1 MNDKKI
7 FSIKLFINNFLQLK
21 VMGILGTVL
30 ITLFSVLS
38 IVSQGIS
45 MIEYTKEGISV
56 NGMSGGVSTTYLGAG
71 DLWPLVLTFVF
82 VTPVLML
89 MAFSYNNKRN
99 SSDFYNSLPYTRLN
113 MYLTKL
119 SAVFTW
125 QFIVYVCT
133 VAGIVISIAV
143 YKKYFVYSVNT
154 ITWLII
160 GTFIC
165 NLLCGAVIALACSLT
180 GSLMSN
186 ICLTGIILFIP
197 AILRVMVT
205 SGISALFD
213 YASHIQAVPLI
224 GVERNMISALV
235 VGGALNGIQYNEI
248 LLNKGYMVYSLV
260 LAIVYAV
267 IGYLC
272 FVRRKSEV
280 AGKAAL
286 GNKIHVIIRTVIGF
300 ICMAVGFL
308 LLLIERDIIS
318 MIIFVSLAV
327 AAMIIY
333 ELIAGDRSRLGF
345 KTGISSVIALAAAGI
360 FTGLL
365 WSGSI
370 VMKAYKPETSRI
382 KYAVVESNSY
392 YHYYYSSDSLSDYYS
407 TKTAQYRIKDS
418 DIIDILVNG
427 YNYCKDKTYTE
438 LSPSRKNV
446 YTINVYFKDGIIG
459 TRRAIALTEDDYNNL
474 MLKLGNDEEYQKI
487 YLELPEFKNVSL
499 TFNNDVNLSD
509 SDKQNI
515 YNSLQSEIKKVGYNQ
530 YIKSFDQTGVYDS
543 VNIKFVENGKNY
555 YIRIPFSEYL
565 PETTETFM
573 KMVNK
578 GSLNYALGSVTS
590 KDAKELVKSAFD
602 NKLSISGDYYYLNV
616 EVLEINLPEQRQ
628 TTLYDAYNNGTSRM
642 DDVIT
647 NDTKERTGF
656 DKDVIIDKLNR
667 LNADTPVDPLKS
679 FYQVNVRIQY
689 SDDYV
694 EYYFYIQ

>member
-38 IVSQGIS
+38 IVSQGIR

-56 NGMSGGVSTTYLGAG
+56 NGSMSGGVSTTYLGAG
-71 DLWPLVLTFVF
+71 ELWPLVLTFVF

-125 QFIVYVCT
+125 QVIVYVCA
-133 VAGIVISIAV
+133 VVGIVFSIAV
-143 YKKYFVYSVNT
+143 YKKYFVYSVST
-154 ITWLII
+154 ITWIII

-197 AILRVMVT
+197 AILRVMIT
-205 SGISALFD
+205 GGISALFD
-213 YASHIQAVPLI
+213 YVSNIQVVPVI
-224 GVERNMISALV
+224 GVERNMISALI
-235 VGGALNGIQYNEI
+235 VGGSMNGIQYNEI

-260 LAIVYAV
+260 LAIVYAA

-286 GNKIHVIIRTVIGF
+286 GNKIHVIIRTIIGF

-365 WSGSI
+365 WSGSV
-370 VMKAYKPETSRI
+370 VMKAYKPETSKI
-382 KYAVVESNSY
+382 KYAVVESST
-392 YHYYYSSDSLSDYYS
+392 YYSNYSGSFADYYN

-418 DIIDILVNG
+418 DIIDVLVNG
-427 YNYCKDKTYTE
+427 YNHCKDKTYVE
-438 LSPSRKNV
+438 LSQNRKNV

-459 TRRAIALTEDDYNNL
+459 TRRSIALVEDDYKNL
-474 MLKLGNDEEYQKI
+474 MLKLGADEEYQKI
-487 YLELPEFKNVSL
+487 YLELPEYNNVTL
-499 TFNNDVNLSD
+499 TFNNNVNLSD

-515 YNSLQSEIKKVGYNQ
+515 YNCLQSEIKRVGYNQ
-530 YIKSFDQTGVYDS
+530 YIKSFDQPGVYDTVS
-543 VNIKFVENGKNY
+543 IRFVENGNNY

-565 PETTETFM
+565 PETTESFM

-647 NDTKERTGF
+647 NATKEGAGF
-656 DKDVIIDKLNR
+656 NKDVIIEKLNR
-667 LNADTPVDPLKS
+667 LNADTPIDPLKS
-679 FYQVNVRIQY
+679 FYQINVRIHTEN
-689 SDDYV
+689 DLM

>member
-38 IVSQGIS
+38 IVSQGIR

-56 NGMSGGVSTTYLGAG
+56 NGSMSGGVSTTYLGAG
-71 DLWPLVLTFVF
+71 DMWPLVLTFVF

-125 QFIVYVCT
+125 QVIVYVCA
-133 VAGIVISIAV
+133 VVGIVFSIAV
-143 YKKYFVYSVNT
+143 YKKYFVYSVST
-154 ITWLII
+154 ITWIII

-197 AILRVMVT
+197 AILRVMIT
-205 SGISALFD
+205 GGISALFD
-213 YASHIQAVPLI
+213 YVSNIQVVPVI
-224 GVERNMISALV
+224 GVERNMISALI
-235 VGGALNGIQYNEI
+235 VGGSMNGIQYNEI

-260 LAIVYAV
+260 LAIVYAA

-286 GNKIHVIIRTVIGF
+286 GNKIHVIIRTIIGF

-365 WSGSI
+365 WSGSV
-370 VMKAYKPETSRI
+370 VMKAYKPETSKI
-382 KYAVVESNSY
+382 KYAVVESST
-392 YHYYYSSDSLSDYYS
+392 YYSNYSGSFADYYN

-418 DIIDILVNG
+418 DIIDVLVNG
-427 YNYCKDKTYTE
+427 YNHCKDKTYVE
-438 LSPSRKNV
+438 LSQNRKNV

-459 TRRAIALTEDDYNNL
+459 TRRSIALVEDDYKNL
-474 MLKLGNDEEYQKI
+474 MLKLGADEEYQKI
-487 YLELPEFKNVSL
+487 YLELPEYNNVTL
-499 TFNNDVNLSD
+499 TFNNAVNLSD

-515 YNSLQSEIKKVGYNQ
+515 YNCLQSEIKKVGYNQ
-530 YIKSFDQTGVYDS
+530 YIKSFDQTGVYDTVS
-543 VNIKFVENGKNY
+543 IRFVENGNNY

-565 PETTETFM
+565 PETTESFM

-590 KDAKELVKSAFD
+590 KDAIELVKSAFD
-602 NKLSISGDYYYLNV
+602 NKLSLSGDYYYLNV

-647 NDTKERTGF
+647 NATKEGAGF
-656 DKDVIIDKLNR
+656 NKDVIIEKLNR
-667 LNADTPVDPLKS
+667 LNADTPIDPLKS
-679 FYQVNVRIQY
+679 FYQINVRIHTEN
-689 SDDYV
+689 DLM

>member
-38 IVSQGIS
+38 IVSQGIR
-45 MIEYTKEGISV
+45 MIEYSKEGISV
-56 NGMSGGVSTTYLGAG
+56 NGSMSGGVSTTYLGAG
-71 DLWPLVLTFVF
+71 TLWPLVLTFVF

-125 QFIVYVCT
+125 QVIVYVCA
-133 VAGIVISIAV
+133 VVGIVFSIAV
-143 YKKYFVYSVNT
+143 YKKYFVYSVST
-154 ITWLII
+154 ITWIII

-197 AILRVMVT
+197 AILRVMIT
-205 SGISALFD
+205 GGISALFD
-213 YASHIQAVPLI
+213 YVSNIQVVPVI
-224 GVERNMISALV
+224 GVERNMISALI
-235 VGGALNGIQYNEI
+235 VGGSMNGIQYNEI

-260 LAIVYAV
+260 LAIVYAA

-286 GNKIHVIIRTVIGF
+286 GNKIHVIIRTIIGF

-345 KTGISSVIALAAAGI
+345 KTGISSVIALAATGI

-365 WSGSI
+365 WSGSV
-370 VMKAYKPETSRI
+370 VMKAYKPETSKI
-382 KYAVVESNSY
+382 KYAVVESST
-392 YHYYYSSDSLSDYYS
+392 YYSNYSGSFADYYN

-418 DIIDILVNG
+418 DIIDVLVNG
-427 YNYCKDKTYTE
+427 YNHCKDKTYVE
-438 LSPSRKNV
+438 LSQNRKNV

-459 TRRAIALTEDDYNNL
+459 TRRSIALVEDDYKNL
-474 MLKLGNDEEYQKI
+474 MLKLGADEEYQKI
-487 YLELPEFKNVSL
+487 YLELPEYNNVTL
-499 TFNNDVNLSD
+499 TFNNNVNLSD

-515 YNSLQSEIKKVGYNQ
+515 YNCLQSEIKKVGYNQ
-530 YIKSFDQTGVYDS
+530 YIKSFDQTGVYDTVS
-543 VNIKFVENGKNY
+543 IRFVENGNNY

-565 PETTETFM
+565 PETTESFM

-590 KDAKELVKSAFD
+590 KDAIELVKSAFD
-602 NKLSISGDYYYLNV
+602 NKLSLSGDYYYLNV

-647 NDTKERTGF
+647 NATKEGAGF
-656 DKDVIIDKLNR
+656 NKDVIIEKLNR
-667 LNADTPVDPLKS
+667 LNADTPIDPLKS
-679 FYQVNVRIQY
+679 FYQINVRIHTEN
-689 SDDYV
+689 DLM

>member
-38 IVSQGIS
+38 IVSQGIR

-56 NGMSGGVSTTYLGAG
+56 NGSMSGGVSTTYLGAG

-125 QFIVYVCT
+125 QVIVYVCA
-133 VAGIVISIAV
+133 VVGIVFSIAV
-143 YKKYFVYSVNT
+143 YKKYFVYSVST
-154 ITWLII
+154 ITWIII

-197 AILRVMVT
+197 AILRVMIT
-205 SGISALFD
+205 GGISALFD
-213 YASHIQAVPLI
+213 YVSNIQVVPVI
-224 GVERNMISALV
+224 GVERNMISALI
-235 VGGALNGIQYNEI
+235 VGGSMNGIQYNEI

-260 LAIVYAV
+260 LAIVYAA

-286 GNKIHVIIRTVIGF
+286 GNKIHVIIRTIIGF

-365 WSGSI
+365 WSGSV
-370 VMKAYKPETSRI
+370 VMKAYKPETSKI
-382 KYAVVESNSY
+382 KYAVVESST
-392 YHYYYSSDSLSDYYS
+392 YYSNYSGSFADYYN

-418 DIIDILVNG
+418 DIIDVLVNG
-427 YNYCKDKTYTE
+427 YNHCKDKTYVE
-438 LSPSRKNV
+438 LSQTRKNV

-459 TRRAIALTEDDYNNL
+459 TRRSIALVEDDYKNL
-474 MLKLGNDEEYQKI
+474 MLKLGADEEYQKI
-487 YLELPEFKNVSL
+487 YLELPEYNNVTL
-499 TFNNDVNLSD
+499 TFNNAVNLSD

-515 YNSLQSEIKKVGYNQ
+515 YNCLQSEIKRVGYNQ
-530 YIKSFDQTGVYDS
+530 YIKSFDQTGVYDTVS
-543 VNIKFVENGKNY
+543 IRFVENGNNY

-565 PETTETFM
+565 PETTESFM

-590 KDAKELVKSAFD
+590 KDAIELVKSAFD
-602 NKLSISGDYYYLNV
+602 NKLSLSGDYYYLNV

-647 NDTKERTGF
+647 NATKEGAGF
-656 DKDVIIDKLNR
+656 NKDVIIEKLNR
-667 LNADTPVDPLKS
+667 LNADTPIDPLKS
-679 FYQVNVRIQY
+679 FYQINVRIHTEN
-689 SDDYV
+689 DLM

>member
-38 IVSQGIS
+38 IVSQGIR

-56 NGMSGGVSTTYLGAG
+56 NGSMSGGVSTTYLGAG

-125 QFIVYVCT
+125 QVIVYVCA
-133 VAGIVISIAV
+133 VVGIVFSIAV
-143 YKKYFVYSVNT
+143 YKKYFVYSVST
-154 ITWLII
+154 ITWIII

-197 AILRVMVT
+197 AILRVMIT
-205 SGISALFD
+205 GGISALFD
-213 YASHIQAVPLI
+213 YVSNIQVVPVI
-224 GVERNMISALV
+224 GVERNMISALI
-235 VGGALNGIQYNEI
+235 VGGSMNGIQYNEI

-260 LAIVYAV
+260 LAIVYAA

-286 GNKIHVIIRTVIGF
+286 GNKIHVIIRTIIGF

-365 WSGSI
+365 WSGSV
-370 VMKAYKPETSRI
+370 VMKAYKPETSKI
-382 KYAVVESNSY
+382 KYAVVESST
-392 YHYYYSSDSLSDYYS
+392 YYSNYSGSFADYYN

-418 DIIDILVNG
+418 DIIDVLVNG
-427 YNYCKDKTYTE
+427 YNHCKDKTYVE
-438 LSPSRKNV
+438 LSQNRKNV

-459 TRRAIALTEDDYNNL
+459 TRRSIALVEDDYKNL
-474 MLKLGNDEEYQKI
+474 MLKLGADEEYQKI
-487 YLELPEFKNVSL
+487 YLELPEYNNVTL
-499 TFNNDVNLSD
+499 TFNNAVNLSD

-515 YNSLQSEIKKVGYNQ
+515 YNCLQSEIKKVGYNQ
-530 YIKSFDQTGVYDS
+530 YIKSFDQTGVYDTVS
-543 VNIKFVENGKNY
+543 IRFVENGNNY

-565 PETTETFM
+565 PETTESFM

-590 KDAKELVKSAFD
+590 KDAIELVKSAFD
-602 NKLSISGDYYYLNV
+602 NKLSLSGDYYYLNV

-647 NDTKERTGF
+647 NATKEGAGF
-656 DKDVIIDKLNR
+656 NKDVIIEKLNR
-667 LNADTPVDPLKS
+667 LNADTPIDPLKS
-679 FYQVNVRIQY
+679 FYQINVRIHTEN
-689 SDDYV
+689 DLM

>member
-38 IVSQGIS
+38 IVSQGIR

-56 NGMSGGVSTTYLGAG
+56 NGSMSGGVSTTYLGAG
-71 DLWPLVLTFVF
+71 ELWPLVLTFVF

-125 QFIVYVCT
+125 QVIVYVCA
-133 VAGIVISIAV
+133 VVGIVISIAV
-143 YKKYFVYSVNT
+143 YKKYFVYSVST
-154 ITWLII
+154 ITWIII

-197 AILRVMVT
+197 AILRVMIT
-205 SGISALFD
+205 GGISALFD
-213 YASHIQAVPLI
+213 YVSNIQVVPVI
-224 GVERNMISALV
+224 GVERNMISALI
-235 VGGALNGIQYNEI
+235 VGGSMNGIQYNEI

-260 LAIVYAV
+260 LAIVYAA

-286 GNKIHVIIRTVIGF
+286 GNKIHVIIRTIIGF

-365 WSGSI
+365 WSGSV
-370 VMKAYKPETSRI
+370 VMKAYKPETSKI
-382 KYAVVESNSY
+382 KYAVVESNTFYGNYTGSF
-392 YHYYYSSDSLSDYYS
+392 SDYYS
-407 TKTAQYRIKDS
+407 TKTSQYRIKDS
-418 DIIDILVNG
+418 DIIDVLVNG
-427 YNYCKDKTYTE
+427 YNHCKDKTHVE
-438 LSPSRKNV
+438 LSQNRKNV

-459 TRRAIALTEDDYNNL
+459 TRRSIALVEDDYKNL
-474 MLKLGNDEEYQKI
+474 MLKLGADEEYQKI
-487 YLELPEFKNVSL
+487 YLELPEYNNVTL
-499 TFNNDVNLSD
+499 TFNNNVNLSD

-515 YNSLQSEIKKVGYNQ
+515 YNCLQSEIKKVGYNQ
-530 YIKSFDQTGVYDS
+530 YIKSFDQTGVYDTVS
-543 VNIKFVENGKNY
+543 IRFVENGNNY

-565 PETTETFM
+565 PETTESFM

-590 KDAKELVKSAFD
+590 KDAIELVKSAFD
-602 NKLSISGDYYYLNV
+602 NKLSLSGDYYYLNV

-647 NDTKERTGF
+647 NATKEGAGF
-656 DKDVIIDKLNR
+656 NKDVIIEKLNR
-667 LNADTPVDPLKS
+667 LNADTPIDPLKS
-679 FYQVNVRIQY
+679 FYQINVRIHTEN
-689 SDDYV
+689 DLM

>member
-38 IVSQGIS
+38 IVSQGIR

-56 NGMSGGVSTTYLGAG
+56 NGSMSGGVSTTYLGAG

-125 QFIVYVCT
+125 QVIVYVCA
-133 VAGIVISIAV
+133 VVGIVFSIAV
-143 YKKYFVYSVNT
+143 YKKYFVYSVST
-154 ITWLII
+154 ITWIII

-197 AILRVMVT
+197 AILRVMIT
-205 SGISALFD
+205 GGISALFD
-213 YASHIQAVPLI
+213 YVSNIQVVPVI
-224 GVERNMISALV
+224 GVERNMISALI
-235 VGGALNGIQYNEI
+235 VGGSMNGIQYNEI

-260 LAIVYAV
+260 LAIVYAA

-286 GNKIHVIIRTVIGF
+286 GNKIHVIIRTIIGF

-365 WSGSI
+365 WSGSV
-370 VMKAYKPETSRI
+370 VMKAYKPETSKI
-382 KYAVVESNSY
+382 KYAVVESST
-392 YHYYYSSDSLSDYYS
+392 YYSNYSGSFADYYN

-418 DIIDILVNG
+418 DIIDVLVNG
-427 YNYCKDKTYTE
+427 YNHCKDKTYVE
-438 LSPSRKNV
+438 LSQTRKNV

-459 TRRAIALTEDDYNNL
+459 TRRSIALVEDDYKNL
-474 MLKLGNDEEYQKI
+474 MLKLGADEEYQKI
-487 YLELPEFKNVSL
+487 YLELPEYNNVTL
-499 TFNNDVNLSD
+499 TFNNAVNLSD

-515 YNSLQSEIKKVGYNQ
+515 YNCLQSEIKRVGYNQ
-530 YIKSFDQTGVYDS
+530 YIKSFDQPGVYDTVS
-543 VNIKFVENGKNY
+543 IRFVENGNNY

-565 PETTETFM
+565 PETTESFM

-590 KDAKELVKSAFD
+590 KDAIELVKSAFD

-647 NDTKERTGF
+647 NATKEGAGF
-656 DKDVIIDKLNR
+656 NKDVIIEKLNR

-679 FYQVNVRIQY
+679 FYQVNVRIHTEN
-689 SDDYV
+689 DLM

>member
-38 IVSQGIS
+38 IVSQGIR

-56 NGMSGGVSTTYLGAG
+56 NGSMSGGVSTTYLGAG
-71 DLWPLVLTFVF
+71 ELWPLVLTFVF

-119 SAVFTW
+119 SAVFAW
-125 QFIVYVCT
+125 QIIVYVCA
-133 VAGIVISIAV
+133 VVGIVFSIAV
-143 YKKYFVYSVNT
+143 YKKYFVYSVST
-154 ITWLII
+154 ITWIII

-197 AILRVMVT
+197 AILRVMIT
-205 SGISALFD
+205 GGISALFD
-213 YASHIQAVPLI
+213 YVSNIQVVPVI
-224 GVERNMISALV
+224 GVERNMISALI
-235 VGGALNGIQYNEI
+235 VGGSMNGIQYNEI

-260 LAIVYAV
+260 LAIVYAA

-286 GNKIHVIIRTVIGF
+286 GNKIHVIIRTIIGF

-365 WSGSI
+365 WSGSV
-370 VMKAYKPETSRI
+370 VMKAYKPETSKI
-382 KYAVVESNSY
+382 KYAVVESST
-392 YHYYYSSDSLSDYYS
+392 YYSNYSGSFADYYN

-418 DIIDILVNG
+418 DIIDVLVNG
-427 YNYCKDKTYTE
+427 YNHCKDKTYVE
-438 LSPSRKNV
+438 LSQNRKNV

-459 TRRAIALTEDDYNNL
+459 TRRSIALVEDDYKNL
-474 MLKLGNDEEYQKI
+474 MLKLGADEEYQKI
-487 YLELPEFKNVSL
+487 YLELPEYNNVTL
-499 TFNNDVNLSD
+499 TFNNAVNLSD

-515 YNSLQSEIKKVGYNQ
+515 YNCLQSEIKKVGYNQ
-530 YIKSFDQTGVYDS
+530 YIKSFDQTGVYDTVS
-543 VNIKFVENGKNY
+543 IRFVENGNNY

-565 PETTETFM
+565 PETTESFM

-590 KDAKELVKSAFD
+590 KDAIELVKSAFD
-602 NKLSISGDYYYLNV
+602 NKLSLSGDYYYLNV

-647 NDTKERTGF
+647 NATKEGAGF
-656 DKDVIIDKLNR
+656 NKDVIIEKLNR
-667 LNADTPVDPLKS
+667 LNADTPIDPLKS
-679 FYQVNVRIQY
+679 FYQINVRIHTENGLM
-689 SDDYV
+689 

>member
-38 IVSQGIS
+38 IVSQGIR
-45 MIEYTKEGISV
+45 MIEYTKEGSSV
-56 NGMSGGVSTTYLGAG
+56 NGSMSGGVSTTYLGAG

-125 QFIVYVCT
+125 QVIVYVCT

-197 AILRVMVT
+197 AILRVMIT
-205 SGISALFD
+205 GGISALFD
-213 YASHIQAVPLI
+213 YVSNIQVVPVI
-224 GVERNMISALV
+224 GVERNMISALI
-235 VGGALNGIQYNEI
+235 VGGSMNGIQYNEI

-260 LAIVYAV
+260 LAIVYAA

-286 GNKIHVIIRTVIGF
+286 GNKIHVIIRTIIGF

-365 WSGSI
+365 WSGSV
-370 VMKAYKPETSRI
+370 VMKAYKPETSKI
-382 KYAVVESNSY
+382 KYAVVESSTNY
-392 YHYYYSSDSLSDYYS
+392 INYSGSFADYYN

-418 DIIDILVNG
+418 DIIDVLVNG
-427 YNYCKDKTYTE
+427 YNHCKDKTHVE
-438 LSPSRKNV
+438 LSQNRKNV

-459 TRRAIALTEDDYNNL
+459 TRRSIALVEDDYKNL
-474 MLKLGNDEEYQKI
+474 MLKLGADEEYQKI
-487 YLELPEFKNVSL
+487 YLELPEHNNVTL
-499 TFNNDVNLSD
+499 TFNNNVNLSD

-515 YNSLQSEIKKVGYNQ
+515 YNCLQSEIKRVGYNQ
-530 YIKSFDQTGVYDS
+530 YIKSFDQPGVYDTVS
-543 VNIKFVENGKNY
+543 IRFVENGNNY

-565 PETTETFM
+565 PETTESFM

-602 NKLSISGDYYYLNV
+602 NKLSLSGDYYYLNV

-628 TTLYDAYNNGTSRM
+628 TTLYDAYSNGTSRM

-647 NDTKERTGF
+647 DATKEGAGF
-656 DKDVIIDKLNR
+656 NKDVIIDKLNR
-667 LNADTPVDPLKS
+667 LNADTPIDPLKS
-679 FYQVNVRIQY
+679 FYQINVRIHTEN
-689 SDDYV
+689 DLM

>member
-30 ITLFSVLS
+30 ITLFSVLA

-56 NGMSGGVSTTYLGAG
+56 NGSMSGGVSTTYLGAG

-125 QFIVYVCT
+125 QVIVYVCA
-133 VAGIVISIAV
+133 VVGIVISIAV
-143 YKKYFVYSVNT
+143 YKKYFVYSVST
-154 ITWLII
+154 ITWIII

-197 AILRVMVT
+197 AILRVMIT

-213 YASHIQAVPLI
+213 YASNIQVVPLI
-224 GVERNMISALV
+224 GVERNMISALI
-235 VGGALNGIQYNEI
+235 VGGSINGIQYNEI

-318 MIIFVSLAV
+318 MIVFVSLAV

-365 WSGSI
+365 WSGSV
-370 VMKAYKPETSRI
+370 VMKAYKPETSKI
-382 KYAVVESNSY
+382 KYAVVESNTFYGNYTGSF
-392 YHYYYSSDSLSDYYS
+392 SDYYS
-407 TKTAQYRIKDS
+407 TKTSQYRIKDS
-418 DIIDILVNG
+418 DIIDVLVNG
-427 YNYCKDKTYTE
+427 YNNCKDKTYME
-438 LSPSRKNV
+438 LSQTRKNV

-459 TRRAIALTEDDYNNL
+459 TRRSIALVEDDYKSL
-474 MLKLGNDEEYQKI
+474 MLKLGADEEYQKI
-487 YLELPEFKNVSL
+487 YLELPEFKNVTM
-499 TFNNDVNLSD
+499 TFNNNVNLSD
-509 SDKQNI
+509 SDKQSI

-530 YIKSFDQTGVYDS
+530 YIKSFDQTGVYDN

-565 PETTETFM
+565 PETTESFM

-578 GSLNYALGSVTS
+578 GSLNYALGGVTS

-616 EVLEINLPEQRQ
+616 EILEINLPEQRQ
-628 TTLYDAYNNGTSRM
+628 TTLYDAYSNGTSRM

-647 NDTKERTGF
+647 DATKEGSGF
-656 DKDVIIDKLNR
+656 NKDVIIDKLNR

-679 FYQVNVRIQY
+679 FYQVNVRIHLEN
-689 SDDYV
+689 DML

>member
-38 IVSQGIS
+38 IVSQGIR

-56 NGMSGGVSTTYLGAG
+56 NGSMSGGVSTTYLGAG

-125 QFIVYVCT
+125 QVIVYVCA
-133 VAGIVISIAV
+133 VVGIVFSIAV
-143 YKKYFVYSVNT
+143 YKKYFVYSVST
-154 ITWLII
+154 ITWIII

-197 AILRVMVT
+197 AILRVMIT
-205 SGISALFD
+205 GGISALFD
-213 YASHIQAVPLI
+213 YVSNIQVVPVI
-224 GVERNMISALV
+224 GVERNMISALI
-235 VGGALNGIQYNEI
+235 VGGSMNGIQYNEI

-260 LAIVYAV
+260 LAIVYAA

-286 GNKIHVIIRTVIGF
+286 GNKIHVIIRTIIGF

-365 WSGSI
+365 WSGSV
-370 VMKAYKPETSRI
+370 VMKAYKPETSKI
-382 KYAVVESNSY
+382 KYAVVESST
-392 YHYYYSSDSLSDYYS
+392 YYSNYSGSFADYYN
-407 TKTAQYRIKDS
+407 TKTSQYKINDS
-418 DIIDILVNG
+418 DIIDVLVNG
-427 YNYCKDKTYTE
+427 YNHCKDKTYVE
-438 LSPSRKNV
+438 LSQNRKNV

-459 TRRAIALTEDDYNNL
+459 TRRSIALVEDDYKNL
-474 MLKLGNDEEYQKI
+474 MLKLGADEEYQKI
-487 YLELPEFKNVSL
+487 YLELPEYNNVTL
-499 TFNNDVNLSD
+499 TFNNNVNLSD

-515 YNSLQSEIKKVGYNQ
+515 YNCLQSEIKRVGYNQ
-530 YIKSFDQTGVYDS
+530 YIKSFDQPGVYDTVS
-543 VNIKFVENGKNY
+543 IRFVENGNNY

-565 PETTETFM
+565 PETTESFM

-590 KDAKELVKSAFD
+590 KDAIELVKSAFD
-602 NKLSISGDYYYLNV
+602 NKLSLSGDYYYLNV

-647 NDTKERTGF
+647 NATKEGAGF
-656 DKDVIIDKLNR
+656 NKDVIIEKLNR
-667 LNADTPVDPLKS
+667 LNADTPIDPLKS
-679 FYQVNVRIQY
+679 FYQINVRIHTEN
-689 SDDYV
+689 DLM

>member
-38 IVSQGIS
+38 IVSQGIR

-56 NGMSGGVSTTYLGAG
+56 NGSMSGGVSTTYLGAG
-71 DLWPLVLTFVF
+71 ELWPLVLTFVF

-125 QFIVYVCT
+125 QVIVYVCA
-133 VAGIVISIAV
+133 VVGIVFSIAV
-143 YKKYFVYSVNT
+143 YKKYFVYSVST
-154 ITWLII
+154 ITWIII

-197 AILRVMVT
+197 AILRVMIT
-205 SGISALFD
+205 GGISALFD
-213 YASHIQAVPLI
+213 YVSNIQVVPVI
-224 GVERNMISALV
+224 GVERNMISALI
-235 VGGALNGIQYNEI
+235 VGGSMNGIQYNEI

-260 LAIVYAV
+260 LAIVYAT

-286 GNKIHVIIRTVIGF
+286 GNKIHVIIRTIIGF

-365 WSGSI
+365 WSGSV
-370 VMKAYKPETSRI
+370 VMKAYKPETSKI
-382 KYAVVESNSY
+382 KYAVVESST
-392 YHYYYSSDSLSDYYS
+392 YYSNYSGSFADYYN
-407 TKTAQYRIKDS
+407 TKTSQYKIKDS
-418 DIIDILVNG
+418 DIIDVLVNG
-427 YNYCKDKTYTE
+427 YNHCKDKTHVE
-438 LSPSRKNV
+438 LSQNRKNV

-459 TRRAIALTEDDYNNL
+459 TRRSIALVEDDYKNL
-474 MLKLGNDEEYQKI
+474 MLKLGADEEYQKI
-487 YLELPEFKNVSL
+487 YLELPEYNNVTL
-499 TFNNDVNLSD
+499 TFNNNVNLSD

-515 YNSLQSEIKKVGYNQ
+515 YNCLQSEIKRVGYNQ
-530 YIKSFDQTGVYDS
+530 YIKSFDQPGVYDTVS
-543 VNIKFVENGKNY
+543 IRFVENGNNY

-565 PETTETFM
+565 PETTESFM

-590 KDAKELVKSAFD
+590 KDAIELVKSAFD
-602 NKLSISGDYYYLNV
+602 NKLSLSGDYYYLNV

-647 NDTKERTGF
+647 NATKEGAGF
-656 DKDVIIDKLNR
+656 NKDVIIEKLNR
-667 LNADTPVDPLKS
+667 LNADTPIDPLKS
-679 FYQVNVRIQY
+679 FYQINVRIHTEN
-689 SDDYV
+689 DLM

>member
-38 IVSQGIS
+38 IVSQGIR

-56 NGMSGGVSTTYLGAG
+56 NGSMSGGVSTTYLGAG
-71 DLWPLVLTFVF
+71 ELWPLVLTFVF

-125 QFIVYVCT
+125 QVIVYVCA
-133 VAGIVISIAV
+133 VVGIVISIAV
-143 YKKYFVYSVNT
+143 YKKYFVYSVST
-154 ITWLII
+154 ITWIII

-197 AILRVMVT
+197 AILRVMIT
-205 SGISALFD
+205 GGISALFD
-213 YASHIQAVPLI
+213 YVSNIQVVPVI
-224 GVERNMISALV
+224 GVERNMISALI
-235 VGGALNGIQYNEI
+235 VGGSMNGIQYNEI

-260 LAIVYAV
+260 LAIVYAA

-286 GNKIHVIIRTVIGF
+286 GNKIHVIIRTIIGF

-365 WSGSI
+365 WSGSV
-370 VMKAYKPETSRI
+370 VMKAYKPETSKI
-382 KYAVVESNSY
+382 KYAVVESSTNY
-392 YHYYYSSDSLSDYYS
+392 INYSGSFADYYN

-418 DIIDILVNG
+418 DIIDVLVNG
-427 YNYCKDKTYTE
+427 YNHCKDKTYVE
-438 LSPSRKNV
+438 LSQNRKNV

-459 TRRAIALTEDDYNNL
+459 TRRSIALVEDDYKNL
-474 MLKLGNDEEYQKI
+474 MLKLGADEEYQKI
-487 YLELPEFKNVSL
+487 YLELPEHNNVTL
-499 TFNNDVNLSD
+499 TFNNNVNLSD

-515 YNSLQSEIKKVGYNQ
+515 YNCLQSEIKRVGYNQ
-530 YIKSFDQTGVYDS
+530 YIKSFDQPGVYDTVS
-543 VNIKFVENGKNY
+543 IRFVENGNNY

-565 PETTETFM
+565 PETTESFM

-602 NKLSISGDYYYLNV
+602 NKLSLSGDYYYLNV

-628 TTLYDAYNNGTSRM
+628 TTLYDAYSNGTSRM

-647 NDTKERTGF
+647 DATKEGAGF
-656 DKDVIIDKLNR
+656 NKDVIIDKLNR
-667 LNADTPVDPLKS
+667 LNADTPIDPLKS
-679 FYQVNVRIQY
+679 FYQINVRIHTEN
-689 SDDYV
+689 DLM

>member
-38 IVSQGIS
+38 IVSQGIR

-56 NGMSGGVSTTYLGAG
+56 NGSMSGGVSTTYLGAG

-125 QFIVYVCT
+125 QVIVYVCA
-133 VAGIVISIAV
+133 VVGIVFSIAV
-143 YKKYFVYSVNT
+143 YKKYFVYSVST
-154 ITWLII
+154 ITWIII

-197 AILRVMVT
+197 AILRVMIT
-205 SGISALFD
+205 GGISALFD
-213 YASHIQAVPLI
+213 YVSNIQVVPVI
-224 GVERNMISALV
+224 GVERNMISALI
-235 VGGALNGIQYNEI
+235 VGGSMNGIQYNEI

-260 LAIVYAV
+260 LAIVYAA

-286 GNKIHVIIRTVIGF
+286 GNKIHVIIRTIIGF

-365 WSGSI
+365 WSGSV
-370 VMKAYKPETSRI
+370 VMKAYKPETSKI
-382 KYAVVESNSY
+382 KYAVVESST
-392 YHYYYSSDSLSDYYS
+392 YYSNYSGSFADYYN
-407 TKTAQYRIKDS
+407 TKTSQYKIKDS
-418 DIIDILVNG
+418 DIIDVLVNG
-427 YNYCKDKTYTE
+427 YNHCKDKTYVE
-438 LSPSRKNV
+438 LSQNRKNV

-459 TRRAIALTEDDYNNL
+459 TRRSIALVEDDYKNL
-474 MLKLGNDEEYQKI
+474 MLKLGADEEYQKI
-487 YLELPEFKNVSL
+487 YLELPEYNNVTL
-499 TFNNDVNLSD
+499 TFNNNVNLSD

-515 YNSLQSEIKKVGYNQ
+515 YNCLQSEIKRVGYNQ
-530 YIKSFDQTGVYDS
+530 YIKSFDQPGVYDTVS
-543 VNIKFVENGKNY
+543 IRFVENGNNY

-565 PETTETFM
+565 PETTESFM

-590 KDAKELVKSAFD
+590 KDAIELVKSAFD
-602 NKLSISGDYYYLNV
+602 NKLSLSGDYYYLNV

-647 NDTKERTGF
+647 NATKEGAGF
-656 DKDVIIDKLNR
+656 NKDVIIEKLNR
-667 LNADTPVDPLKS
+667 LNADTPIDPLKS
-679 FYQVNVRIQY
+679 FYQINVRIHTEN
-689 SDDYV
+689 DLMD
-694 EYYFYIQ
+694 YYFYIQ

>member
-38 IVSQGIS
+38 IVSQGIR

-56 NGMSGGVSTTYLGAG
+56 NGSMSGGVSTTYLGAG

-125 QFIVYVCT
+125 QVIVYVCA
-133 VAGIVISIAV
+133 VVGIVFSIAV
-143 YKKYFVYSVNT
+143 YKKYFVYSVST
-154 ITWLII
+154 ITWIII

-197 AILRVMVT
+197 ALLRVMIT
-205 SGISALFD
+205 GGISALFD
-213 YASHIQAVPLI
+213 YVSNIQVVPVI
-224 GVERNMISALV
+224 GVERNMISALI
-235 VGGALNGIQYNEI
+235 VGGSMNGIQYNEI

-260 LAIVYAV
+260 LAIVYAA

-286 GNKIHVIIRTVIGF
+286 GNKIHVIIRTIIGF

-365 WSGSI
+365 WSGSV
-370 VMKAYKPETSRI
+370 VMKAYKPETSKI
-382 KYAVVESNSY
+382 KYAVVESST
-392 YHYYYSSDSLSDYYS
+392 YYSNYSGSFADYYN

-418 DIIDILVNG
+418 DIIDVLVNG
-427 YNYCKDKTYTE
+427 YNHCKDKTYVE
-438 LSPSRKNV
+438 LSQNRKNV

-459 TRRAIALTEDDYNNL
+459 TRRSIALVEDDYKNL
-474 MLKLGNDEEYQKI
+474 MLKLGADEEYQKI
-487 YLELPEFKNVSL
+487 YLELPEYNNVTL
-499 TFNNDVNLSD
+499 TFNNNVNLSD

-515 YNSLQSEIKKVGYNQ
+515 YNCLQSEIKRVGYNQ
-530 YIKSFDQTGVYDS
+530 YIKSFDQPGVYDTVS
-543 VNIKFVENGKNY
+543 IRFVENGNNY

-565 PETTETFM
+565 PETTESFM

-602 NKLSISGDYYYLNV
+602 NKLSLSGDYYYLNV

-628 TTLYDAYNNGTSRM
+628 TTLYDAYSNGTSRM

-647 NDTKERTGF
+647 DATKEGAGF
-656 DKDVIIDKLNR
+656 NKDVIIDKLNR
-667 LNADTPVDPLKS
+667 LNADTPIDPLKS
-679 FYQVNVRIQY
+679 FYQINVRIHTEN
-689 SDDYV
+689 DLM

>member
-30 ITLFSVLS
+30 ITLFSVLA

-45 MIEYTKEGISV
+45 MIECTKEGISV

-125 QFIVYVCT
+125 QVIVYVCA
-133 VAGIVISIAV
+133 VVGIVFSIAV
-143 YKKYFVYSVNT
+143 YKKYFVYSVST
-154 ITWLII
+154 ITWIII

-197 AILRVMVT
+197 AILRVMIT
-205 SGISALFD
+205 GGISALFD
-213 YASHIQAVPLI
+213 YVSNIQVVPVI
-224 GVERNMISALV
+224 GVERNMISALI
-235 VGGALNGIQYNEI
+235 VGGSMNGIQYNEI

-260 LAIVYAV
+260 LAIVYAA

-286 GNKIHVIIRTVIGF
+286 GNKIHVIIRTIIGF

-365 WSGSI
+365 WSGSV
-370 VMKAYKPETSRI
+370 VMKAYKPETSKI
-382 KYAVVESNSY
+382 KYAVVESST
-392 YHYYYSSDSLSDYYS
+392 YYSNYSGSFADYYN

-418 DIIDILVNG
+418 DIIDVLVNG
-427 YNYCKDKTYTE
+427 YNHCKDKTYVE
-438 LSPSRKNV
+438 LSQNRKNV

-459 TRRAIALTEDDYNNL
+459 TRRSIALVEDDYKNL
-474 MLKLGNDEEYQKI
+474 MLKLGADEEYQKI
-487 YLELPEFKNVSL
+487 YLELPEYNNVTL
-499 TFNNDVNLSD
+499 TFNNAVNLSD

-515 YNSLQSEIKKVGYNQ
+515 YNCLQSEIKKVGYNQ

-565 PETTETFM
+565 PETTESFM

-590 KDAKELVKSAFD
+590 KDAIELVKSAFD
-602 NKLSISGDYYYLNV
+602 NKLSLSGDYYYLNV

-647 NDTKERTGF
+647 HATKERAGF
-656 DKDVIIDKLNR
+656 NKDVIIDKLNR
-667 LNADTPVDPLKS
+667 LNADTPIDPLKS
-679 FYQVNVRIQY
+679 FYQINVRIHTEN
-689 SDDYV
+689 DLM

>member
-38 IVSQGIS
+38 IVSQGIR

-56 NGMSGGVSTTYLGAG
+56 NGSMSGGVSTTYLGAG

-119 SAVFTW
+119 SAVFAW
-125 QFIVYVCT
+125 QVIVYVCA
-133 VAGIVISIAV
+133 VVGIVISIAV
-143 YKKYFVYSVNT
+143 YKKYFVYSVST
-154 ITWLII
+154 ITWIII

-197 AILRVMVT
+197 AILRVMIT

-213 YASHIQAVPLI
+213 YVSSIQVVPVI
-224 GVERNMISALV
+224 GVERNMISALI
-235 VGGALNGIQYNEI
+235 VGGSMNGIQYNEI

-260 LAIVYAV
+260 LAIVYAA

-286 GNKIHVIIRTVIGF
+286 GNKIHVIIRTIIGF

-365 WSGSI
+365 WSGSV
-370 VMKAYKPETSRI
+370 VMKAYKPETSKI
-382 KYAVVESNSY
+382 KYAVVESSTY
-392 YHYYYSSDSLSDYYS
+392 YRDYSGSFADYYN
-407 TKTAQYRIKDS
+407 TKTSQYKIKDS
-418 DIIDILVNG
+418 DIIDVLVNG
-427 YNYCKDKTYTE
+427 YNHCKDKTYVE
-438 LSPSRKNV
+438 LSQNRKNV

-459 TRRAIALTEDDYNNL
+459 TRRSIALVEDDYKNL
-474 MLKLGNDEEYQKI
+474 MLKLGADEEYQKI
-487 YLELPEFKNVSL
+487 YLELPEYNNVTL
-499 TFNNDVNLSD
+499 TFNNAVNLSD

-515 YNSLQSEIKKVGYNQ
+515 YNCLQSEIKKVGYNQ
-530 YIKSFDQTGVYDS
+530 YIKSFDQPGVYDTVS
-543 VNIKFVENGKNY
+543 IRFVENGNNY

-565 PETTETFM
+565 PETTESFM

-590 KDAKELVKSAFD
+590 KDAIELVKSAFD
-602 NKLSISGDYYYLNV
+602 NKLSLSGDYYYLNV

-647 NDTKERTGF
+647 NATKEGAGF
-656 DKDVIIDKLNR
+656 NKDVIIEKLNR
-667 LNADTPVDPLKS
+667 LNADTPIDPLKS
-679 FYQVNVRIQY
+679 FYQINVRIHTEN
-689 SDDYV
+689 DLM

>member
-38 IVSQGIS
+38 IVSQGIR

-56 NGMSGGVSTTYLGAG
+56 NGSMSGGVSTTYLGAG

-125 QFIVYVCT
+125 QVIVYVCA
-133 VAGIVISIAV
+133 VVGIVFSIAV
-143 YKKYFVYSVNT
+143 YKKYFVYSVST
-154 ITWLII
+154 ITWIII

-197 AILRVMVT
+197 AILRVMIT
-205 SGISALFD
+205 GGISALFD
-213 YASHIQAVPLI
+213 YVSNIQVVPVI
-224 GVERNMISALV
+224 GVERNMISALI
-235 VGGALNGIQYNEI
+235 VGGSMNGIQYNEI

-260 LAIVYAV
+260 LAIVYAA

-286 GNKIHVIIRTVIGF
+286 GNKIHVIIRTIIGF

-365 WSGSI
+365 WSGSV
-370 VMKAYKPETSRI
+370 VMKAYKPETSKI
-382 KYAVVESNSY
+382 KYAVVESSTY
-392 YHYYYSSDSLSDYYS
+392 YRDYSGSFADYYN

-418 DIIDILVNG
+418 DIIDVLVNG
-427 YNYCKDKTYTE
+427 YNHCKDKTHVE
-438 LSPSRKNV
+438 LSQNRKNV

-459 TRRAIALTEDDYNNL
+459 TRRSIALVEDDYKNL
-474 MLKLGNDEEYQKI
+474 MLKLGADEEYQKI
-487 YLELPEFKNVSL
+487 YLELPEYNNVTL
-499 TFNNDVNLSD
+499 TFNNNVNLSD

-515 YNSLQSEIKKVGYNQ
+515 YNCLQSEIKRVGYNQ
-530 YIKSFDQTGVYDS
+530 YIKSFDQPGVYDTVS
-543 VNIKFVENGKNY
+543 IRFVENGNNY

-565 PETTETFM
+565 PETTESFM

-590 KDAKELVKSAFD
+590 KDAIELVKSAFD
-602 NKLSISGDYYYLNV
+602 NKLSLSGDYYYLNV

-647 NDTKERTGF
+647 NATKEGAGF
-656 DKDVIIDKLNR
+656 NKDVIIEKLNR
-667 LNADTPVDPLKS
+667 LNADTPIDPLKS
-679 FYQVNVRIQY
+679 FYQINVRIHTEN
-689 SDDYV
+689 DLM

>member
-38 IVSQGIS
+38 IVSQGIR

-56 NGMSGGVSTTYLGAG
+56 NGSMSGGVSTTYLGAG

-125 QFIVYVCT
+125 QVIVYVCA
-133 VAGIVISIAV
+133 VVGIVISIAV
-143 YKKYFVYSVNT
+143 YKKYFVYSVST
-154 ITWLII
+154 ITWIII

-197 AILRVMVT
+197 AILRVMIT
-205 SGISALFD
+205 GGISALFD
-213 YASHIQAVPLI
+213 YVSNIQVVPVI
-224 GVERNMISALV
+224 GVERNMISALI
-235 VGGALNGIQYNEI
+235 VGGSMNGIQYNEI

-260 LAIVYAV
+260 LAIVYAA

-286 GNKIHVIIRTVIGF
+286 GNKIHVIIRTIIGF

-365 WSGSI
+365 WSGSV
-370 VMKAYKPETSRI
+370 VMKAYKPETSKI
-382 KYAVVESNSY
+382 KYAVVESST
-392 YHYYYSSDSLSDYYS
+392 YYSNYSGSFADYYN

-418 DIIDILVNG
+418 DIIDVLVNG
-427 YNYCKDKTYTE
+427 YNHCKDKTYVE
-438 LSPSRKNV
+438 LSQNRKNV

-459 TRRAIALTEDDYNNL
+459 TRRSIALVEDDYKNL
-474 MLKLGNDEEYQKI
+474 MLKLGADEEYQKI
-487 YLELPEFKNVSL
+487 YLELPEYNNVTL
-499 TFNNDVNLSD
+499 TFNNNVNLSD
-509 SDKQNI
+509 SDKKNI
-515 YNSLQSEIKKVGYNQ
+515 YNCLQSEIKKVGYNQ
-530 YIKSFDQTGVYDS
+530 YIKSFDQTGVYDTVS
-543 VNIKFVENGKNY
+543 IRFVENGNNY

-565 PETTETFM
+565 PETTESFM

-590 KDAKELVKSAFD
+590 KDAIELVKSAFD
-602 NKLSISGDYYYLNV
+602 NKLSLSGDYYYLNV

-628 TTLYDAYNNGTSRM
+628 TTLYDAYSNGTSRM

-647 NDTKERTGF
+647 DATKEGAGF
-656 DKDVIIDKLNR
+656 NKDVIIEKLNR
-667 LNADTPVDPLKS
+667 LNADTPIDPLKS
-679 FYQVNVRIQY
+679 FYQINVRIHTEN
-689 SDDYV
+689 DLM

>member
-38 IVSQGIS
+38 IVSQGIR

-56 NGMSGGVSTTYLGAG
+56 NGSMSGGVSTTYLGAG

-125 QFIVYVCT
+125 QVIVYVCA
-133 VAGIVISIAV
+133 VVGIVFSIAV
-143 YKKYFVYSVNT
+143 YKKYFVYSVST
-154 ITWLII
+154 ITWIII

-197 AILRVMVT
+197 AILRVMIT
-205 SGISALFD
+205 GGISALFD
-213 YASHIQAVPLI
+213 YVSNIQVVPVI
-224 GVERNMISALV
+224 GVERNMISALI
-235 VGGALNGIQYNEI
+235 VGGSMNGIQYNEI

-260 LAIVYAV
+260 LAIVYAT

-286 GNKIHVIIRTVIGF
+286 GNKIHVIIRTIIGF

-365 WSGSI
+365 WSGSV
-370 VMKAYKPETSRI
+370 VMKAYKPETSKI
-382 KYAVVESNSY
+382 KYAVVESSTY
-392 YHYYYSSDSLSDYYS
+392 YRDYSGSFADYYN
-407 TKTAQYRIKDS
+407 TKTSQYKIKDS
-418 DIIDILVNG
+418 DIIDVLVNG
-427 YNYCKDKTYTE
+427 YNHCKDKTHVE
-438 LSPSRKNV
+438 LSQNRKNV

-459 TRRAIALTEDDYNNL
+459 TRRSIALVEDDYKNL
-474 MLKLGNDEEYQKI
+474 MLKLGADEEYQKI
-487 YLELPEFKNVSL
+487 YLELPEYNNVTL
-499 TFNNDVNLSD
+499 TFNNAVNLSD

-515 YNSLQSEIKKVGYNQ
+515 YNCLHSEIKKVGYNQ
-530 YIKSFDQTGVYDS
+530 YIKSFDQTGVYDTVS
-543 VNIKFVENGKNY
+543 IRFVENGNNY

-565 PETTETFM
+565 PETTESFM

-590 KDAKELVKSAFD
+590 KDAIELVKSAFD
-602 NKLSISGDYYYLNV
+602 NKLSLSGDYYYLNV

-647 NDTKERTGF
+647 NATKEGAGF
-656 DKDVIIDKLNR
+656 NKDVIIEKLNR
-667 LNADTPVDPLKS
+667 LNADTPIDPLKS
-679 FYQVNVRIQY
+679 FYQINVRIHTEN
-689 SDDYV
+689 DLM

>member
-38 IVSQGIS
+38 IVSQGIR

-56 NGMSGGVSTTYLGAG
+56 NGSMSGGVSTTYLGAG

-119 SAVFTW
+119 SAVFAW
-125 QFIVYVCT
+125 QIIVYVCA
-133 VAGIVISIAV
+133 VVGIVFSIAV
-143 YKKYFVYSVNT
+143 YKKYFVYSVST
-154 ITWLII
+154 ITWIII

-197 AILRVMVT
+197 AILRVMIT
-205 SGISALFD
+205 GGISALFD
-213 YASHIQAVPLI
+213 YVSNIQVVPVI
-224 GVERNMISALV
+224 GVERNMISALI
-235 VGGALNGIQYNEI
+235 VGGSMNGIQYNEI

-260 LAIVYAV
+260 LAIVYAA

-286 GNKIHVIIRTVIGF
+286 GNKIHVIIRTIIGF

-365 WSGSI
+365 WSGSV
-370 VMKAYKPETSRI
+370 VMKAYKPETSKI
-382 KYAVVESNSY
+382 KYAVVESST
-392 YHYYYSSDSLSDYYS
+392 YYSNYSGSFADYYN

-418 DIIDILVNG
+418 DIIDVLVNG
-427 YNYCKDKTYTE
+427 YNHFKDKTYVE
-438 LSPSRKNV
+438 LSQNRKNV

-459 TRRAIALTEDDYNNL
+459 TRRSIALVEDDYKNL
-474 MLKLGNDEEYQKI
+474 MLKLGADEEYQKI
-487 YLELPEFKNVSL
+487 YLELPEHNNVTL
-499 TFNNDVNLSD
+499 TFNNNVNLSD

-515 YNSLQSEIKKVGYNQ
+515 YNCLQSEIKRVGYNQ
-530 YIKSFDQTGVYDS
+530 YIKSFDQPGVYDTVS
-543 VNIKFVENGKNY
+543 IRFVENGNNY

-565 PETTETFM
+565 PETTESFM

-590 KDAKELVKSAFD
+590 KDAIELVKSAFD
-602 NKLSISGDYYYLNV
+602 NKLSLSGDYYYLNV

-647 NDTKERTGF
+647 NATKEGAGF
-656 DKDVIIDKLNR
+656 NKDVIIEKLNR
-667 LNADTPVDPLKS
+667 LNADTPIDPLKS
-679 FYQVNVRIQY
+679 FYQINVRIHTEN
-689 SDDYV
+689 DLM

>member
-38 IVSQGIS
+38 IVSQGIR

-56 NGMSGGVSTTYLGAG
+56 NGSMSGGVSTTYLGAG

-125 QFIVYVCT
+125 QVIVYVCA

-143 YKKYFVYSVNT
+143 YKKYFVYSVST

-197 AILRVMVT
+197 AILRVMIT
-205 SGISALFD
+205 GGISALFD
-213 YASHIQAVPLI
+213 YVSNIQVVPVI
-224 GVERNMISALV
+224 GVERNMISALI
-235 VGGALNGIQYNEI
+235 VGGSMNGIQYNEI

-260 LAIVYAV
+260 LAIVYAA

-286 GNKIHVIIRTVIGF
+286 GNKIHVIIRTIIGF

-365 WSGSI
+365 WSGSV
-370 VMKAYKPETSRI
+370 VMKAYKPETSKI
-382 KYAVVESNSY
+382 KYAVVESSTNY
-392 YHYYYSSDSLSDYYS
+392 INYSGSFADYYN

-418 DIIDILVNG
+418 DIIDVLVNG
-427 YNYCKDKTYTE
+427 YNHCKDKTYVE
-438 LSPSRKNV
+438 LSQNRKNV

-459 TRRAIALTEDDYNNL
+459 TRRSIALVEDDYKNL
-474 MLKLGNDEEYQKI
+474 MLKLGADEEYQKI
-487 YLELPEFKNVSL
+487 YLELPEHNNVTL
-499 TFNNDVNLSD
+499 TFNNNVNLSD

-515 YNSLQSEIKKVGYNQ
+515 YNCLQSEIKRVGYNQ
-530 YIKSFDQTGVYDS
+530 YIKSFDQPGVYDTVS
-543 VNIKFVENGKNY
+543 IRFVENGNNY

-565 PETTETFM
+565 PETTESFM

-590 KDAKELVKSAFD
+590 KDAIELVKSAFD
-602 NKLSISGDYYYLNV
+602 NKLSLSGDYYYLNV

-628 TTLYDAYNNGTSRM
+628 TTLYDAYSNGTSRM

-647 NDTKERTGF
+647 DATKEGAGF
-656 DKDVIIDKLNR
+656 NKDVIIDKLNR
-667 LNADTPVDPLKS
+667 LNADTPIDPLKS
-679 FYQVNVRIQY
+679 FYQINVRIHTEN
-689 SDDYV
+689 DLM

>member
-38 IVSQGIS
+38 IVSQGIR

-56 NGMSGGVSTTYLGAG
+56 NGSMSGGVSTTYLGAG

-82 VTPVLML
+82 ATPVLML

-125 QFIVYVCT
+125 QVIVYVCA
-133 VAGIVISIAV
+133 VVGIVFSIAV
-143 YKKYFVYSVNT
+143 YKKYFVYSVST
-154 ITWLII
+154 ITWIII

-197 AILRVMVT
+197 AILRVMIT
-205 SGISALFD
+205 GGISALFD
-213 YASHIQAVPLI
+213 YVSNIQVVPVI
-224 GVERNMISALV
+224 GVERNMISALI
-235 VGGALNGIQYNEI
+235 VGGSMNGIQYNEI

-260 LAIVYAV
+260 LAIVYAA

-286 GNKIHVIIRTVIGF
+286 GNKIHVIIRTIIGF

-318 MIIFVSLAV
+318 MIVFVSLAV

-365 WSGSI
+365 WSGSV
-370 VMKAYKPETSRI
+370 VMKAYKPETSKI
-382 KYAVVESNSY
+382 KYAVVESST
-392 YHYYYSSDSLSDYYS
+392 YYSNYSGSFADYYN

-418 DIIDILVNG
+418 DIIDVLVNG
-427 YNYCKDKTYTE
+427 YNHCKDKTYVE
-438 LSPSRKNV
+438 LSQNRKNV

-459 TRRAIALTEDDYNNL
+459 TRRSIALVEDDYKNL
-474 MLKLGNDEEYQKI
+474 MLKLGADEEYQKI
-487 YLELPEFKNVSL
+487 YLELPEYNNVTL
-499 TFNNDVNLSD
+499 TFNNNVNLSD

-515 YNSLQSEIKKVGYNQ
+515 YNCLQSEIKRVGYNQ
-530 YIKSFDQTGVYDS
+530 YIKSFDQTGVYDN
-543 VNIKFVENGKNY
+543 VNIKFVENGNNY

-565 PETTETFM
+565 PETTESFM

-590 KDAKELVKSAFD
+590 KDAIELVKSAFD
-602 NKLSISGDYYYLNV
+602 NKLSLSGDYYYLNV

-647 NDTKERTGF
+647 NATKEGAGF
-656 DKDVIIDKLNR
+656 NKDVIIEKLNR
-667 LNADTPVDPLKS
+667 LNADTPIDPLKS
-679 FYQVNVRIQY
+679 FYQINVRIHTEN
-689 SDDYV
+689 DLM

>member
-38 IVSQGIS
+38 IVSQGIR

-56 NGMSGGVSTTYLGAG
+56 NGSMSGGVSTTYLGAG

-125 QFIVYVCT
+125 QVIVYVCA
-133 VAGIVISIAV
+133 VVGRVISIAV
-143 YKKYFVYSVNT
+143 YKKYFVYSVST
-154 ITWLII
+154 ITWIII

-197 AILRVMVT
+197 AILRVMIT
-205 SGISALFD
+205 GGISALFD
-213 YASHIQAVPLI
+213 YVSNIQVVPVI
-224 GVERNMISALV
+224 GVERNMISALI
-235 VGGALNGIQYNEI
+235 VGGSMNGIQYNEI

-260 LAIVYAV
+260 LAIVYAA

-286 GNKIHVIIRTVIGF
+286 GNKIHVIIRTIIGF

-365 WSGSI
+365 WSGSV
-370 VMKAYKPETSRI
+370 VMKAYKPETSKI
-382 KYAVVESNSY
+382 KYAVVESSTNY
-392 YHYYYSSDSLSDYYS
+392 INYSGSFADYYN

-418 DIIDILVNG
+418 DIIDVLVNG
-427 YNYCKDKTYTE
+427 YNHCKDKTYVE
-438 LSPSRKNV
+438 LSQNRKNV

-459 TRRAIALTEDDYNNL
+459 TRRSSALVEDDYKNL
-474 MLKLGNDEEYQKI
+474 MLKLGADEEYQKI
-487 YLELPEFKNVSL
+487 YLELPEYNNVTL
-499 TFNNDVNLSD
+499 TFNNNVNLSD

-515 YNSLQSEIKKVGYNQ
+515 YNCLQSEIKRVGYNQ
-530 YIKSFDQTGVYDS
+530 YIKSFDQPGVYDTVS
-543 VNIKFVENGKNY
+543 IRFVENGNNY

-565 PETTETFM
+565 PETTESFM

-602 NKLSISGDYYYLNV
+602 NKLSLSGDYYYLNV

-628 TTLYDAYNNGTSRM
+628 TTLYDAYSNGTSRM

-647 NDTKERTGF
+647 NATKEGAGF
-656 DKDVIIDKLNR
+656 NKDVIIEKLNR
-667 LNADTPVDPLKS
+667 LNADTPIDPLKS
-679 FYQVNVRIQY
+679 FYQINVRIHTEN
-689 SDDYV
+689 DLM

>member
-38 IVSQGIS
+38 IVSQGIR

-56 NGMSGGVSTTYLGAG
+56 NGSMSGGVSTTYLGAG
-71 DLWPLVLTFVF
+71 DLWPLVLTFVI

-119 SAVFTW
+119 SAVFAW
-125 QFIVYVCT
+125 QIIVYVCA
-133 VAGIVISIAV
+133 VVGIVFSIAV
-143 YKKYFVYSVNT
+143 YKKYFVYSVST
-154 ITWLII
+154 ITWIII

-197 AILRVMVT
+197 AILRVMIT
-205 SGISALFD
+205 GGISALFD
-213 YASHIQAVPLI
+213 YVSNIQVVPVI
-224 GVERNMISALV
+224 GVERNMISALI
-235 VGGALNGIQYNEI
+235 VGGSMNGIQYNEI

-260 LAIVYAV
+260 LAIVYAT

-286 GNKIHVIIRTVIGF
+286 GNKIHVIIRTIIGF

-365 WSGSI
+365 WSGSV
-370 VMKAYKPETSRI
+370 VMKAYKPETSKI
-382 KYAVVESNSY
+382 KYAVVESST
-392 YHYYYSSDSLSDYYS
+392 YYSNYSGSFADYYN
-407 TKTAQYRIKDS
+407 TKTSQYKIKDS
-418 DIIDILVNG
+418 DIIDVLVNG
-427 YNYCKDKTYTE
+427 YNHCKDKTHVE
-438 LSPSRKNV
+438 LSQNRKNV

-459 TRRAIALTEDDYNNL
+459 TRRSIALVEDDYKNL
-474 MLKLGNDEEYQKI
+474 MLKLGADEEYQKI
-487 YLELPEFKNVSL
+487 YLELPEYNNVTL
-499 TFNNDVNLSD
+499 TFNNNVNLSD

-515 YNSLQSEIKKVGYNQ
+515 YNCLQSEIKRVGYNQ
-530 YIKSFDQTGVYDS
+530 YIKSFDQPGVYDTVS
-543 VNIKFVENGKNY
+543 IRFVENGNNY

-565 PETTETFM
+565 PETTESFM

-590 KDAKELVKSAFD
+590 KDAIELVKSAFD
-602 NKLSISGDYYYLNV
+602 NKLSLSGDYYYLNV

-647 NDTKERTGF
+647 NATKEGAGF
-656 DKDVIIDKLNR
+656 NKDVIIEKLNR
-667 LNADTPVDPLKS
+667 LNADTPIDPLKS
-679 FYQVNVRIQY
+679 FYQINVRIHTEN
-689 SDDYV
+689 DLM

>member
-38 IVSQGIS
+38 IVSQGIR

-56 NGMSGGVSTTYLGAG
+56 NGSMSGGVSTTYLGAG
-71 DLWPLVLTFVF
+71 ELWPLVLTFVF

-125 QFIVYVCT
+125 QVIVYVCA
-133 VAGIVISIAV
+133 VVGIVFSIAV
-143 YKKYFVYSVNT
+143 YKKYFVYSVST
-154 ITWLII
+154 ITWIII

-197 AILRVMVT
+197 AILRVMIT
-205 SGISALFD
+205 GGISALFD
-213 YASHIQAVPLI
+213 YVSNIQVVPVI
-224 GVERNMISALV
+224 GVERNMISALI
-235 VGGALNGIQYNEI
+235 VGGSMNGIQYNEI

-260 LAIVYAV
+260 LAIVYAA

-286 GNKIHVIIRTVIGF
+286 GNKIHVIIRTIIGF

-365 WSGSI
+365 WSGSV
-370 VMKAYKPETSRI
+370 VMKAYKPETSKI
-382 KYAVVESNSY
+382 KYAVVESST
-392 YHYYYSSDSLSDYYS
+392 YYSNYSGSFADYYN

-418 DIIDILVNG
+418 DIIDVLVNG
-427 YNYCKDKTYTE
+427 YNHCKDKTYVE
-438 LSPSRKNV
+438 LSQNRKNV

-459 TRRAIALTEDDYNNL
+459 TRRSIALVEDDYKNL
-474 MLKLGNDEEYQKI
+474 MLKLGADEEYQKI
-487 YLELPEFKNVSL
+487 YLELPEHNNVTL
-499 TFNNDVNLSD
+499 TFNNNVNLSD

-515 YNSLQSEIKKVGYNQ
+515 YNCLQSEIKRVGYNQ
-530 YIKSFDQTGVYDS
+530 YIKSFDQPGVYDTVS
-543 VNIKFVENGKNY
+543 IRFVENGNNY

-565 PETTETFM
+565 PETTESFM

-590 KDAKELVKSAFD
+590 KDAIELVKSAFD
-602 NKLSISGDYYYLNV
+602 NKLSLSGDYYYLNV

-647 NDTKERTGF
+647 NATKEGAGF
-656 DKDVIIDKLNR
+656 NKDVIIEKLNR
-667 LNADTPVDPLKS
+667 LNADTPIDPLKS
-679 FYQVNVRIQY
+679 FYQINVRIHTEN
-689 SDDYV
+689 DLM

>member
-38 IVSQGIS
+38 IVSQGIR

-56 NGMSGGVSTTYLGAG
+56 NGSMSGGVSTTYLGAG
-71 DLWPLVLTFVF
+71 ELWPLVLTFVF

-125 QFIVYVCT
+125 QVIVYVCA
-133 VAGIVISIAV
+133 VVGIVISIAV
-143 YKKYFVYSVNT
+143 YKKYFVYSVST
-154 ITWLII
+154 ITWIII

-197 AILRVMVT
+197 AILRVMIT
-205 SGISALFD
+205 GGISALFD
-213 YASHIQAVPLI
+213 YVSNIQVVPVI
-224 GVERNMISALV
+224 GVERNMISALI
-235 VGGALNGIQYNEI
+235 VGGSMNGIQYNEI

-260 LAIVYAV
+260 LAIVYAA

-286 GNKIHVIIRTVIGF
+286 GNKIHVIIRTIIGF

-365 WSGSI
+365 WSGSV
-370 VMKAYKPETSRI
+370 VMKAYKPETSKI
-382 KYAVVESNSY
+382 KYAVVESST
-392 YHYYYSSDSLSDYYS
+392 YYSNYSGSFADYYN
-407 TKTAQYRIKDS
+407 TKTSQYKIKDS
-418 DIIDILVNG
+418 DIIDVLVNG
-427 YNYCKDKTYTE
+427 YNHCKDKTYVE
-438 LSPSRKNV
+438 LSQNRKNV

-459 TRRAIALTEDDYNNL
+459 TRRSIALVEDDYKNL
-474 MLKLGNDEEYQKI
+474 MLKLGADEEYQKI
-487 YLELPEFKNVSL
+487 YLELPEYNNVTL
-499 TFNNDVNLSD
+499 TFNNNVNLSD

-515 YNSLQSEIKKVGYNQ
+515 YNCLQSEIKRVGYNQ
-530 YIKSFDQTGVYDS
+530 YIKSFDQPGVYDTVS
-543 VNIKFVENGKNY
+543 IRFVENGNNY

-565 PETTETFM
+565 PETTESFM

-590 KDAKELVKSAFD
+590 KDAIELVKSAFD
-602 NKLSISGDYYYLNV
+602 NKLSLSGDYYYLNV

-647 NDTKERTGF
+647 NATKEGAGF
-656 DKDVIIDKLNR
+656 NKDVIIEKLNR
-667 LNADTPVDPLKS
+667 LNADTPIDPLKS
-679 FYQVNVRIQY
+679 FYQINVRIHTEN
-689 SDDYV
+689 DLM

>member
-38 IVSQGIS
+38 IVSQGIR

-56 NGMSGGVSTTYLGAG
+56 NGSMSGGVSTTYLGAG

-125 QFIVYVCT
+125 QVIVYVCA
-133 VAGIVISIAV
+133 VVGIVISIAV
-143 YKKYFVYSVNT
+143 YKKYFVYSVST
-154 ITWLII
+154 ITWIII

-197 AILRVMVT
+197 AILRVMIT
-205 SGISALFD
+205 GGISALFD
-213 YASHIQAVPLI
+213 YVSNIQVVPVI
-224 GVERNMISALV
+224 GVERNMISALI
-235 VGGALNGIQYNEI
+235 VGGSMNGIQYNEI

-260 LAIVYAV
+260 LAIVYAA

-365 WSGSI
+365 WSGSV
-370 VMKAYKPETSRI
+370 VMKAYKPETSKI
-382 KYAVVESNSY
+382 KYAVVESST
-392 YHYYYSSDSLSDYYS
+392 YYSNYSGSFADYYN

-418 DIIDILVNG
+418 DIIDVLVNG
-427 YNYCKDKTYTE
+427 YNHCKDKTYVE
-438 LSPSRKNV
+438 LSQNRKNV

-459 TRRAIALTEDDYNNL
+459 TRRSIALVEDDYKNL
-474 MLKLGNDEEYQKI
+474 MLKLGADEEYQKI
-487 YLELPEFKNVSL
+487 YLELPEFKNVTL
-499 TFNNDVNLSD
+499 IFNNNVNISD

-565 PETTETFM
+565 PETTESFM

-590 KDAKELVKSAFD
+590 KDAMELVKSAFD

-616 EVLEINLPEQRQ
+616 EILEINLPEQRQ
-628 TTLYDAYNNGTSRM
+628 TTLYDAYSNGTSRM

-647 NDTKERTGF
+647 NATKEGAGF
-656 DKDVIIDKLNR
+656 NKDVIIEKLNR
-667 LNADTPVDPLKS
+667 LNADTPIDPLKS
-679 FYQVNVRIQY
+679 FYQINVRIHTEN
-689 SDDYV
+689 DLM

>member
-38 IVSQGIS
+38 IVSQGIR

-56 NGMSGGVSTTYLGAG
+56 NGSMSGGVSTTYLGAG
-71 DLWPLVLTFVF
+71 ELWPLVLTFVF

-125 QFIVYVCT
+125 QVIVYVCA
-133 VAGIVISIAV
+133 VVGIVISIAV
-143 YKKYFVYSVNT
+143 YKKYFVYSVST
-154 ITWLII
+154 ITWIII

-197 AILRVMVT
+197 AILRVMIT
-205 SGISALFD
+205 GGISALFD
-213 YASHIQAVPLI
+213 YVSNIQVVPVI
-224 GVERNMISALV
+224 GVERNMISALI
-235 VGGALNGIQYNEI
+235 VGGSMNGIQYNEI

-260 LAIVYAV
+260 LAIVYAA

-286 GNKIHVIIRTVIGF
+286 GNKIHVIIRTIIGF

-365 WSGSI
+365 WSGSV
-370 VMKAYKPETSRI
+370 VMKAYKPETSKI
-382 KYAVVESNSY
+382 KYAVVESST
-392 YHYYYSSDSLSDYYS
+392 YYSNYSGSFADYYN
-407 TKTAQYRIKDS
+407 TKTSQYKIKDS
-418 DIIDILVNG
+418 DIIDVLVNG
-427 YNYCKDKTYTE
+427 YNHCKDKTHVE
-438 LSPSRKNV
+438 LSQNRKNV

-459 TRRAIALTEDDYNNL
+459 TRRSIALVEDDYKNL
-474 MLKLGNDEEYQKI
+474 MLKLGADEEYQKI
-487 YLELPEFKNVSL
+487 YLELPEYNNVTL
-499 TFNNDVNLSD
+499 TFNNNVNLSD

-515 YNSLQSEIKKVGYNQ
+515 YNCLQSEIKKVGYNQ
-530 YIKSFDQTGVYDS
+530 YIKSFDQTGVYDTVS
-543 VNIKFVENGKNY
+543 IRFVENGNNY

-565 PETTETFM
+565 PETTESFM

-590 KDAKELVKSAFD
+590 KDAIELVKSAFD
-602 NKLSISGDYYYLNV
+602 NKLSLSGDYYYLNV

-647 NDTKERTGF
+647 NATKEGAGF
-656 DKDVIIDKLNR
+656 NKDVIIEKLNR
-667 LNADTPVDPLKS
+667 LNADTPIDPLKS
-679 FYQVNVRIQY
+679 FYQINVRIHTEN
-689 SDDYV
+689 DLM

>member
-38 IVSQGIS
+38 IVSQGIR

-56 NGMSGGVSTTYLGAG
+56 NGSMSGGVSTTYLGAG

-125 QFIVYVCT
+125 QVIVYVCA
-133 VAGIVISIAV
+133 VVGIVFSIAV
-143 YKKYFVYSVNT
+143 YKKYFVYSVST
-154 ITWLII
+154 ITWIII

-197 AILRVMVT
+197 AILRVMIT
-205 SGISALFD
+205 GGISALFD
-213 YASHIQAVPLI
+213 YVSNIQVVPVI
-224 GVERNMISALV
+224 GVERNMISALI
-235 VGGALNGIQYNEI
+235 VGGSMNGIQYNEI

-260 LAIVYAV
+260 LAIVYAT

-286 GNKIHVIIRTVIGF
+286 GNKIHVIIRTIIGF

-365 WSGSI
+365 WSGSV
-370 VMKAYKPETSRI
+370 VMKAYKPETSKI
-382 KYAVVESNSY
+382 KYAVVESSTY
-392 YHYYYSSDSLSDYYS
+392 YRDYSGSFADYYN
-407 TKTAQYRIKDS
+407 TKTSQYKIKDS
-418 DIIDILVNG
+418 DIIDVLVNG
-427 YNYCKDKTYTE
+427 YNHCKDKTHVE
-438 LSPSRKNV
+438 LSQNRKNV

-459 TRRAIALTEDDYNNL
+459 TRRSIALVEDDYKNL
-474 MLKLGNDEEYQKI
+474 MLKLGADEEYQKI
-487 YLELPEFKNVSL
+487 YLELPEYNNVTL
-499 TFNNDVNLSD
+499 TFNNAVNLSD

-515 YNSLQSEIKKVGYNQ
+515 YNCLQSEIKKVGYNQ
-530 YIKSFDQTGVYDS
+530 YIKSFDQTGVYDTVS
-543 VNIKFVENGKNY
+543 IRFVENGNNY

-565 PETTETFM
+565 PETTESFM

-590 KDAKELVKSAFD
+590 KDAIELVKSAFD
-602 NKLSISGDYYYLNV
+602 NKLSLSGDYYYLNV

-647 NDTKERTGF
+647 NATKEGAGF
-656 DKDVIIDKLNR
+656 NKDVIIEKLNR
-667 LNADTPVDPLKS
+667 LNADTPIDPLKS
-679 FYQVNVRIQY
+679 FYQINVRIHTEN
-689 SDDYV
+689 DLM

>member
-38 IVSQGIS
+38 IVSQGIR

-56 NGMSGGVSTTYLGAG
+56 NGSMSGGVSTTYLGAG
-71 DLWPLVLTFVF
+71 ELWPLVLTFVF

-125 QFIVYVCT
+125 QVIVYVCA
-133 VAGIVISIAV
+133 VVGIVFSIAV
-143 YKKYFVYSVNT
+143 YKKYFVYSVST
-154 ITWLII
+154 ITWIII

-197 AILRVMVT
+197 AILRVMIT

-213 YASHIQAVPLI
+213 YASNIQVVPLI
-224 GVERNMISALV
+224 GVERNMISALI
-235 VGGALNGIQYNEI
+235 VGGSMNGIQYNEI

-318 MIIFVSLAV
+318 MIVFVSLAV

-365 WSGSI
+365 WSGSV
-370 VMKAYKPETSRI
+370 VMKAYKPETSKI
-382 KYAVVESNSY
+382 KYAVVESNTFYGNYTGSF
-392 YHYYYSSDSLSDYYS
+392 SDYYS
-407 TKTAQYRIKDS
+407 TKTSQYRIKDS
-418 DIIDILVNG
+418 DIIDVLVNG
-427 YNYCKDKTYTE
+427 YNNCKDKTYME
-438 LSPSRKNV
+438 LSQTRKNV

-459 TRRAIALTEDDYNNL
+459 TRRSIALVEDDYKNL
-474 MLKLGNDEEYQKI
+474 MLKLGADEEYQKI
-487 YLELPEFKNVSL
+487 YLELPEFKNVTL
-499 TFNNDVNLSD
+499 TFNNNVNLSD

-515 YNSLQSEIKKVGYNQ
+515 YNCLQSEIKRVGYNQ
-530 YIKSFDQTGVYDS
+530 YIKSFDQPGVYDTVS
-543 VNIKFVENGKNY
+543 IRFVENGNNY

-565 PETTETFM
+565 PETTESFM

-602 NKLSISGDYYYLNV
+602 NKLSLSGDYYYLNV

-628 TTLYDAYNNGTSRM
+628 TTLYDAYSNGTSRM

-647 NDTKERTGF
+647 DAAKEGSGF
-656 DKDVIIDKLNR
+656 NKDVIIDKLNR

-679 FYQVNVRIQY
+679 FYQINVRIHTEN
-689 SDDYV
+689 DLM

>member
-30 ITLFSVLS
+30 ITLFSVLA

-56 NGMSGGVSTTYLGAG
+56 NGSMSGGVSTTYLGAG

-125 QFIVYVCT
+125 QVIVYVCA
-133 VAGIVISIAV
+133 VVGIVFSIAV
-143 YKKYFVYSVNT
+143 YKKYFVYSVST
-154 ITWLII
+154 ITWIII

-197 AILRVMVT
+197 AILRVMIT

-213 YASHIQAVPLI
+213 YASNIQVVPLI
-224 GVERNMISALV
+224 GVERNMISALI
-235 VGGALNGIQYNEI
+235 VGGSMNGIQYNEI

-260 LAIVYAV
+260 LAIVYAA

-286 GNKIHVIIRTVIGF
+286 GNKIHIIIRTVIGF
-300 ICMAVGFL
+300 ICMAVGLL

-318 MIIFVSLAV
+318 MIVFVSLAV

-345 KTGISSVIALAAAGI
+345 KAGISSVIALAAAGI

-365 WSGSI
+365 WSGSV
-370 VMKAYKPETSRI
+370 VMKAYKPETSKI
-382 KYAVVESNSY
+382 KYAVVESNTFYGNYTGSF
-392 YHYYYSSDSLSDYYS
+392 SDYYS
-407 TKTAQYRIKDS
+407 TKTSQYRIKDS
-418 DIIDILVNG
+418 DIIDVLVNG
-427 YNYCKDKTYTE
+427 YNNCKDKTYME
-438 LSPSRKNV
+438 LSQTRKNV

-459 TRRAIALTEDDYNNL
+459 TRRSIALVEDDYKSL
-474 MLKLGNDEEYQKI
+474 MLKLGADEEYQKI
-487 YLELPEFKNVSL
+487 YLELPEYNNVTL
-499 TFNNDVNLSD
+499 TFNNAVNLSD

-515 YNSLQSEIKKVGYNQ
+515 YNCLQSEIKKVGYNQ
-530 YIKSFDQTGVYDS
+530 YIKSFDQTGVYDTVS
-543 VNIKFVENGKNY
+543 IRFVENGNNY

-565 PETTETFM
+565 PETTESFM

-590 KDAKELVKSAFD
+590 KDAIELVKSAFD
-602 NKLSISGDYYYLNV
+602 NKLSLSGDYYYLNV

-647 NDTKERTGF
+647 NATKEGAGF
-656 DKDVIIDKLNR
+656 NKDVIIEKLNR
-667 LNADTPVDPLKS
+667 LNADTPIDPLKS
-679 FYQVNVRIQY
+679 FYQINVRIHTEN
-689 SDDYV
+689 DLM

>member
-38 IVSQGIS
+38 IVSQGIR

-56 NGMSGGVSTTYLGAG
+56 NGSMSGGVSTTYLGAG
-71 DLWPLVLTFVF
+71 ELWPLVLTFVF

-125 QFIVYVCT
+125 QVIVYVCT

-143 YKKYFVYSVNT
+143 YKKYFVYSVST
-154 ITWLII
+154 ITWIII

-365 WSGSI
+365 WSGSV
-370 VMKAYKPETSRI
+370 VMKAYKPETSKI
-382 KYAVVESNSY
+382 KYAVVESST
-392 YHYYYSSDSLSDYYS
+392 YYSNYSGSFADYYN

-418 DIIDILVNG
+418 DIIDVLVNG
-427 YNYCKDKTYTE
+427 YNHCKDKTHVE
-438 LSPSRKNV
+438 LSQNRKNV

-459 TRRAIALTEDDYNNL
+459 TRRSIALVEDDYKNL
-474 MLKLGNDEEYQKI
+474 MLKLGADEEYQKI
-487 YLELPEFKNVSL
+487 YLELPEYNNVTL
-499 TFNNDVNLSD
+499 TFNNNVNLSD

-515 YNSLQSEIKKVGYNQ
+515 YNCLQSEIKRVGYNQ
-530 YIKSFDQTGVYDS
+530 YIKSFDQPGVYDTVS
-543 VNIKFVENGKNY
+543 IRFVENGNNY

-565 PETTETFM
+565 PETTESFM

-590 KDAKELVKSAFD
+590 KDAIELVKSAFD
-602 NKLSISGDYYYLNV
+602 NKLSLSGDYYYLNV

-647 NDTKERTGF
+647 NATKEGAGF
-656 DKDVIIDKLNR
+656 NKDVIIEKLNR
-667 LNADTPVDPLKS
+667 LNADTPIDPLKS
-679 FYQVNVRIQY
+679 FYQINVRIHTEN
-689 SDDYV
+689 DLM

>member
-38 IVSQGIS
+38 IVSQGIR

-56 NGMSGGVSTTYLGAG
+56 NGSMSGGVSTTYLGAG
-71 DLWPLVLTFVF
+71 ELWPLVLTFVF

-125 QFIVYVCT
+125 QVIVYVCA
-133 VAGIVISIAV
+133 VVGIVISIAV
-143 YKKYFVYSVNT
+143 YKKYFVYSVST
-154 ITWLII
+154 ITWIII

-197 AILRVMVT
+197 AILRVMIT
-205 SGISALFD
+205 GGISALFD
-213 YASHIQAVPLI
+213 YVSNIQVVPVI
-224 GVERNMISALV
+224 GVERNMISALI
-235 VGGALNGIQYNEI
+235 VGGSMNGIQYNEI

-260 LAIVYAV
+260 LAIVYAA

-286 GNKIHVIIRTVIGF
+286 GNKIHVIIRTIIGF

-365 WSGSI
+365 WSGSV
-370 VMKAYKPETSRI
+370 VMKAYKPETSKI
-382 KYAVVESNSY
+382 KYAVVESSTY
-392 YHYYYSSDSLSDYYS
+392 YRDYSGSFADYYN
-407 TKTAQYRIKDS
+407 TKTSQYKIKDS
-418 DIIDILVNG
+418 DIIDVLVNG
-427 YNYCKDKTYTE
+427 YNHCKDKTHVE
-438 LSPSRKNV
+438 LSQNRKNV

-459 TRRAIALTEDDYNNL
+459 TRRSIALVEDDYKNL
-474 MLKLGNDEEYQKI
+474 MLKLGADEEYQKI
-487 YLELPEFKNVSL
+487 YLELPEYNNVTL
-499 TFNNDVNLSD
+499 TFNNNVNLSD

-515 YNSLQSEIKKVGYNQ
+515 YNCLQSEIKRVGYNQ
-530 YIKSFDQTGVYDS
+530 YIKSFDQPGVYDTVS
-543 VNIKFVENGKNY
+543 IRFVENGNNY

-565 PETTETFM
+565 PETTESFM

-590 KDAKELVKSAFD
+590 KDAIELVKSAFD
-602 NKLSISGDYYYLNV
+602 NKLSLSGDYYYLNV

-647 NDTKERTGF
+647 NATKEGAGF
-656 DKDVIIDKLNR
+656 NKDVIIEKLNR
-667 LNADTPVDPLKS
+667 LNADTPIDPLKS
-679 FYQVNVRIQY
+679 FYQINVRIHTEN
-689 SDDYV
+689 DLM

>member
-38 IVSQGIS
+38 IVSQGIR

-56 NGMSGGVSTTYLGAG
+56 NGSMSGGVSTTYLGAG
-71 DLWPLVLTFVF
+71 ELWPLVLTFVF

-125 QFIVYVCT
+125 QVIVYVCA
-133 VAGIVISIAV
+133 VVGIVISIAV
-143 YKKYFVYSVNT
+143 YKKYFVYSVST
-154 ITWLII
+154 ITWIII

-197 AILRVMVT
+197 AILRVMIT
-205 SGISALFD
+205 GGISALFD
-213 YASHIQAVPLI
+213 YVSNIQVVPVI
-224 GVERNMISALV
+224 GVERNMISALI
-235 VGGALNGIQYNEI
+235 VGGSMNGIQYNEI

-260 LAIVYAV
+260 LAIVYAA

-286 GNKIHVIIRTVIGF
+286 GNKIHVIIRTIIGF

-365 WSGSI
+365 WSGSV
-370 VMKAYKPETSRI
+370 VMKAYKPETSKI
-382 KYAVVESNSY
+382 KYAVVESST
-392 YHYYYSSDSLSDYYS
+392 YYSNYSGSFADYYN

-418 DIIDILVNG
+418 DIIDVLVNG
-427 YNYCKDKTYTE
+427 YNHCKDKTYVE
-438 LSPSRKNV
+438 LSQNRKNV

-459 TRRAIALTEDDYNNL
+459 TRRSIALVEDDYKNL
-474 MLKLGNDEEYQKI
+474 MLKLGADEEYQKI
-487 YLELPEFKNVSL
+487 YLELPEYNNVTL
-499 TFNNDVNLSD
+499 TFNNNVNLSD
-509 SDKQNI
+509 SDKQSI

-530 YIKSFDQTGVYDS
+530 YIKSFDQTGVYDTVS
-543 VNIKFVENGKNY
+543 IRFVENGNNY

-565 PETTETFM
+565 PETTESFM

-590 KDAKELVKSAFD
+590 KDAIELVKSAFD
-602 NKLSISGDYYYLNV
+602 NKLSLSGDYYYLNV

-647 NDTKERTGF
+647 NATKEGAGF
-656 DKDVIIDKLNR
+656 NKDVIIEKLNR
-667 LNADTPVDPLKS
+667 LNADTPIDPLKS
-679 FYQVNVRIQY
+679 FYQINVRIHTEN
-689 SDDYV
+689 DLM

>member
-38 IVSQGIS
+38 IVSQGIR

-56 NGMSGGVSTTYLGAG
+56 NGSMSGGVSTTYLGAG

-125 QFIVYVCT
+125 QVIVYVCA
-133 VAGIVISIAV
+133 VVGIVISIAV
-143 YKKYFVYSVNT
+143 YKKYFVYSVST
-154 ITWLII
+154 ITWIII

-197 AILRVMVT
+197 AILRVMIT
-205 SGISALFD
+205 GGISALFD
-213 YASHIQAVPLI
+213 YVSNIQVVPVI
-224 GVERNMISALV
+224 GVERNMISALI
-235 VGGALNGIQYNEI
+235 VGGSMNGIQYNEI

-260 LAIVYAV
+260 LAIVYAA

-286 GNKIHVIIRTVIGF
+286 GNKIHVIIRTIIGF

-365 WSGSI
+365 WSGSV
-370 VMKAYKPETSRI
+370 VMKAYKPETSKI
-382 KYAVVESNSY
+382 KYAVVESST
-392 YHYYYSSDSLSDYYS
+392 YYSNYSGSFADYYN

-418 DIIDILVNG
+418 DIIDVLVNG
-427 YNYCKDKTYTE
+427 YNHCKDKTYVE
-438 LSPSRKNV
+438 LSQNRKNV

-459 TRRAIALTEDDYNNL
+459 TRRSIALVEDDYKNL
-474 MLKLGNDEEYQKI
+474 MLKLGADEEYQKI
-487 YLELPEFKNVSL
+487 YLELPEYNNVTL
-499 TFNNDVNLSD
+499 TFNNNVNLSD

-515 YNSLQSEIKKVGYNQ
+515 YNCLQSEIKRVGYNQ
-530 YIKSFDQTGVYDS
+530 YIKSFDQPGVYDTVS
-543 VNIKFVENGKNY
+543 IRFVENGNNY

-565 PETTETFM
+565 PETTESFM

-590 KDAKELVKSAFD
+590 KDAIELVKSAFD
-602 NKLSISGDYYYLNV
+602 NKLSLSGDYYYLNV

-647 NDTKERTGF
+647 NATKEGAGF
-656 DKDVIIDKLNR
+656 NKDVIIEKLNR
-667 LNADTPVDPLKS
+667 LNADTPIDPLKS
-679 FYQVNVRIQY
+679 FYQINVRIHTEN
-689 SDDYV
+689 DLM

>member
-30 ITLFSVLS
+30 ITLFSVLA

-56 NGMSGGVSTTYLGAG
+56 NGSMSGGVSTTYLGAG

-125 QFIVYVCT
+125 QVIVYVCA
-133 VAGIVISIAV
+133 VVGVVISIAV
-143 YKKYFVYSVNT
+143 YKKYFVYSVST
-154 ITWLII
+154 ITWIII

-197 AILRVMVT
+197 AILRVMIT
-205 SGISALFD
+205 GGISALFD
-213 YASHIQAVPLI
+213 YVSNIQVVPVI
-224 GVERNMISALV
+224 GVERNMISALI
-235 VGGALNGIQYNEI
+235 VGGSMNGIQYNEI

-260 LAIVYAV
+260 LAIVYAA

-286 GNKIHVIIRTVIGF
+286 GNKIHVIIRTIIGF

-365 WSGSI
+365 WSGSV
-370 VMKAYKPETSRI
+370 VMKAYKPETSKI
-382 KYAVVESNSY
+382 KYAVVESSTY
-392 YHYYYSSDSLSDYYS
+392 YRDYSGSFADYYN
-407 TKTAQYRIKDS
+407 TKTSQYKIKDS
-418 DIIDILVNG
+418 DIIDVLVNG
-427 YNYCKDKTYTE
+427 YNHCKDKTHVE
-438 LSPSRKNV
+438 LSQNRKNV

-459 TRRAIALTEDDYNNL
+459 TRRSIALVEDDYKNL
-474 MLKLGNDEEYQKI
+474 MLKLGADEEYQKI
-487 YLELPEFKNVSL
+487 YLELPEYNNVTL
-499 TFNNDVNLSD
+499 TFNNNVNLSD

-515 YNSLQSEIKKVGYNQ
+515 YNCLQSEIKKVGYNQ
-530 YIKSFDQTGVYDS
+530 YIKSFDQTGVYDN
-543 VNIKFVENGKNY
+543 VNIKFVENGNNY

-565 PETTETFM
+565 PETTESFM

-602 NKLSISGDYYYLNV
+602 NKLSLSGDYYYLNV

-628 TTLYDAYNNGTSRM
+628 TTLYDAYSNGTSRM

-647 NDTKERTGF
+647 DATKEGAGLN
-656 DKDVIIDKLNR
+656 KDVIIDKLNR
-667 LNADTPVDPLKS
+667 LNADTPIDPLKS
-679 FYQVNVRIQY
+679 FYQINVRIHTEN
-689 SDDYV
+689 DLM